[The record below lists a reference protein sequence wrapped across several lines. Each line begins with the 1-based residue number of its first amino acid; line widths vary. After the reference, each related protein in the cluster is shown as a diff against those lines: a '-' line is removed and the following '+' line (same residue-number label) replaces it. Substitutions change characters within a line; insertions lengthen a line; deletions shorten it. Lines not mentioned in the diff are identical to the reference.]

1 LGIITKRMRLV
12 GSLGKREEDGLFD
25 SGASYSLIRR
35 EVAEQLAN
43 LEPLPQ
49 PMTFEMAEQG
59 ATVTARERVVLDF
72 WIDGYRFSD
81 EFLVS
86 DNLSEAV
93 VIGAVTMQK
102 WRMKSDME
110 REEVVI
116 DPSVTR
122 LRFI

>member
-1 LGIITKRMRLV
+1 MGIVTKKIRLV
-12 GSLGKREEDGLFD
+12 GSRGEHETEGLFD
-25 SGASYSLIRR
+25 SGASYSFIKKD
-35 EVAEQLAN
+35 VAERLAT

-49 PMTFEMAEQG
+49 PMSFEMAEQG

-81 EFLVS
+81 EFLVL
-86 DNLSEAV
+86 DNLSEEII
-93 VIGAVTMQK
+93 IGAATMQK
-102 WRMKSDME
+102 WRMKLDME
-110 REEVVI
+110 KEDIII